1 MNADR
6 GDDPHVRQSLGAY
19 VLDALAAGETASVA
33 AHLQTCAVCA
43 AAYVEVAEAASLLGL
58 ADEEDLLE

>member
-1 MNADR
+1 MTADR

-19 VLDALAAGETASVA
+19 VLDALAAGESAPVA
-33 AHLQTCAVCA
+33 AHLQRCAACA